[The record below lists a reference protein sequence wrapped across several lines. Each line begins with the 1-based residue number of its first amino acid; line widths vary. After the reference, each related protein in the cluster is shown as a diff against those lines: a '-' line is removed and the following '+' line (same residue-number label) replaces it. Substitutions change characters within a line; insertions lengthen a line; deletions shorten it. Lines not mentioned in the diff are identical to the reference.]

1 MRRSLLPLLVWA
13 ALLPAAEP
21 KELAIPPEKAAEAKA
36 LIAKLDDDDVDVR
49 DRASAGLETL
59 GRFAYPA
66 MVEALNGKPSNEVRN
81 RLEKLLPA
89 ARKADF
95 DARYPL
101 FLADKEGKQE
111 HRLLGWDKLAEV
123 AGDTTES
130 RKLFRDILA
139 DDALRADLLLSQAT
153 TKDDL
158 TTFDH
163 RWERRWKE
171 WGNSGRGYRPKASEP
186 FTFVAAC
193 WLADLISAHE
203 RDENGGSRNA
213 VVNMFLKHSDE
224 GKLVA
229 QGKGAYEDVPLK
241 LAKKW
246 IDTRRGYWELAA
258 AHSLCREL
266 KLGEVEEARQ
276 LERMAEWSVRNGTGG
291 REIPGLAGT
300 GNPQH
305 VATLKRFFET
315 TTPKHFGTDASGL
328 PEIQVRDAALAM
340 CLVLTD
346 QDPAEYGFDMQYR
359 PKADLFSRAN
369 DQNYFFKGDGQQTA
383 DEKRAAAFKK
393 WAEWEKANPDK
404 LKAKPPEKK

>member
-1 MRRSLLPLLVWA
+1 MRHTLFTFLAWT
-13 ALLPAAEP
+13 ALLPAADP
-21 KELAIPPEKAAEAKA
+21 KELAVPPEKAAEAKD
-36 LIAKLDDDDVDVR
+36 LIRKLDDDDVDVR
-49 DRASAGLETL
+49 DRASAGLGAL
-59 GRFAYPA
+59 GRFAFPA
-66 MVEALNGKPSNEVRN
+66 MVEALKGKPSNEVRN

-111 HRLLGWDKLAEV
+111 HRLLGWDTLGEG
-123 AGDTTES
+123 AGDTKES
-130 RKLFRDILA
+130 RRLFHDLLA

-163 RWERRWKE
+163 RWERKWKE

-213 VVNMFLKHSDE
+213 VVTMALQHSDE
-224 GKLVA
+224 GKLAA
-229 QGKGAYEDVPLK
+229 QGKGAYGDVPLK

-246 IDTRRGYWELAA
+246 IDTRRGYWELHGAS
-258 AHSLCREL
+258 SLGRLL
-266 KLGEVEEARQ
+266 KLGEDEEVRI
-276 LERMAEWSVRNGTGG
+276 LERRIDRALEGG
-291 REIPGLAGT
+291 EGHATEAAQLAML
-300 GNPQH
+300 GNPKH
-305 VATLKRFFET
+305 IPLIKRFFDSQVVAHPEV
-315 TTPKHFGTDASGL
+315 GDRM
-328 PEIQVRDAALAM
+328 EIQWRDAALAM
-340 CLVLTD
+340 CVVLTD

-359 PKADLFSRAN
+359 PKADLFSRA
-369 DQNYFFKGDGQQTA
+369 DSSNYFFKGDGKQTA
-383 DEKRAAAFKK
+383 DEKRTAAFEK
-393 WAEWEKANPDK
+393 WAGWEKANAGK